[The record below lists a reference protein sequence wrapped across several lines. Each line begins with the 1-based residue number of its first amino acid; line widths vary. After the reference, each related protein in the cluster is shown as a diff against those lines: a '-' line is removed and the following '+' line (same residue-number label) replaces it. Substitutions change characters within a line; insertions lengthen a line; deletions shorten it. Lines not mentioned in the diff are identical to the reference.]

1 MTAPIT
7 LRMSETRA
15 PSVSAGPNGGL
26 GMSEFEPRK
35 VRFPGTNGGGGAV
48 IQAPFGRLGDP
59 QPAQDGRDGFALE
72 TPVDPTA
79 LF

>member
-1 MTAPIT
+1 
-7 LRMSETRA
+7 
-15 PSVSAGPNGGL
+15 
-26 GMSEFEPRK
+26 MSEFEPRK

-48 IQAPFGRLGDP
+48 IQPPFGRLGDP